1 MQKAISFWEPS
12 PKIPFQI
19 PYLKKHISL
28 PQLPEKEVKVQIF
41 VSSQTERKITFYQ
54 EKIKVSIPFQEKVE
68 LSQSK
73 TPQ

>member
-28 PQLPEKEVKVQIF
+28 PQIQEKEVKVQIF
-41 VSSQTERKITFYQ
+41 VSSQAESKITFYK
-54 EKIKVSIPFQEKVE
+54 EKIKVSISFQEKVE

-73 TPQ
+73 TQQ

>member
-1 MQKAISFWEPS
+1 MQKAISFREPL
-12 PKIPFQI
+12 PKIPFQV

-28 PQLPEKEVKVQIF
+28 PQLQDKKVKVQIF
-41 VSSQTERKITFYQ
+41 VSSQTERKITFHQ

-68 LSQSK
+68 LSQLK

>member
-1 MQKAISFWEPS
+1 MQKAISFQEPP
-12 PKIPFQI
+12 PKIPFWI

-28 PQLPEKEVKVQIF
+28 SQLQEKEVKVQIF
-41 VSSQTERKITFYQ
+41 VSSQAESKITFYK

-73 TPQ
+73 TQQ

>member
-12 PKIPFQI
+12 PKVPFQI

-28 PQLPEKEVKVQIF
+28 SQLQEKEVKVQIF
-41 VSSQTERKITFYQ
+41 VSSQAESKITFYQ
-54 EKIKVSIPFQEKVE
+54 EKVKVSISFQEKVE
-68 LSQSK
+68 FSQSK

>member
-1 MQKAISFWEPS
+1 MQKSISFQEPS
-12 PKIPFQI
+12 PKVPFQI

-28 PQLPEKEVKVQIF
+28 PQPKEKEVKVQIF
-41 VSSQTERKITFYQ
+41 VSSQAESKITFYQ
-54 EKIKVSIPFQEKVE
+54 EKIKVWIPFQEKVE

>member
-1 MQKAISFWEPS
+1 MQKAISFQELS
-12 PKIPFQI
+12 PKVPFQI

-28 PQLPEKEVKVQIF
+28 LQLQEKEVNVHIF

-54 EKIKVSIPFQEKVE
+54 EKVNLSISFQEKAE

-73 TPQ
+73 TQQ